1 MGLFGAVA
9 IGAFFAAGS
18 VTMLLL
24 TGVALLGFRGVERR
38 ERVAVVW
45 GF

>member
-24 TGVALLGFRGVERR
+24 TGASET
-38 ERVAVVW
+38 
-45 GF
+45 

>member
-1 MGLFGAVA
+1 MGLFEAVA

-24 TGVALLGFRGVERR
+24 TGVSET
-38 ERVAVVW
+38 
-45 GF
+45 